1 MNGKVA
7 EVKHRKGR
15 EYVTAKEFAKRMN
28 TTAMTI
34 TRYVK
39 AGYIS
44 YTDIIKGPVRYFDWE
59 EQKQGFLAAKEKAK
73 KGTRRESR
81 PIPKDVYMN
90 VSTSDPVVPTVNEP
104 EVVAPNVDDVIS
116 GKTSLDSIRG
126 LIDPDKE
133 EDCWVI
139 DIKTGARVFSWEICE
154 KKYRAII
161 LSMKARQQAGEL
173 IEKKDIA
180 PALDAFG
187 TVLSAAL
194 NTSKFKMV
202 PLIIAWAET
211 LGASIKPED
220 EIYLKENIIDPE
232 YTRMTDDMRS
242 EVEKESKAFTE
253 DVQEEKADELDS

>member
-1 MNGKVA
+1 MSRVPEIK
-7 EVKHRKGR
+7 KRKGR
-15 EYVTAKEFAKRMN
+15 EYVTAKEFARRMD
-28 TTAMTI
+28 TTTMTI

-44 YTDIIKGPVRYFDWE
+44 YTDAIKGSVRYFDWE
-59 EQKQGFLAAKEKAK
+59 EQKENYLAAKSKAK
-73 KGTRRESR
+73 KITRSKSK
-81 PIPKDVYMN
+81 PVPKDVYMN
-90 VSTSDPVVPTVNEP
+90 VKTSSPVEPSVNEP
-104 EVVAPNVDDVIS
+104 EVVAPSVDDVMS

-126 LIDPDKE
+126 LIDPNKE
-133 EDCWVI
+133 EDCWIV
-139 DIKTGARVFSWEICE
+139 DIKSGLRVFSWEVCE

-202 PLIIAWAET
+202 PLIVAWAET
-211 LGASIKPED
+211 LGATIKPED
-220 EIYLKENIIDPE
+220 EIYLKENNIDPE

-242 EVEKESKAFTE
+242 EVEKESRAFTE
-253 DVQEEKADELDS
+253 DVMGEKPDELDS

>member
-1 MNGKVA
+1 MAVD
-7 EVKHRKGR
+7 VKHRKGR
-15 EYVTAKEFAKRMN
+15 EYVSAKEFARRMN
-28 TTAMTI
+28 STTMTI
-34 TRYVK
+34 SRYIK
-39 AGYIS
+39 AGYI
-44 YTDIIKGPVRYFDWE
+44 TGVTLVKGSSVRYFDWE
-59 EQKQGFLAAKEKAK
+59 EQKKGFLAARANAK
-73 KGTRRESR
+73 KGTLRESR
-81 PIPKDVYMN
+81 PIPQDVYMN
-90 VSTSDPVVPTVNEP
+90 INASDPTSPSVSEP
-104 EVVAPNVDDVIS
+104 EVKAPSVDDVIS
-116 GKTSLDSIRG
+116 GRTSLDSIRG
-126 LIDPDKE
+126 LINPDEE

-139 DIKTGARVFSWEICE
+139 DIKTGARVFSWEVCE

-173 IEKKDIA
+173 IEKKAIA

-220 EIYLKENIIDPE
+220 EIYLKENIIDAE

-253 DVQEEKADELDS
+253 DIQEEKADELDS